1 MLSSV
6 ATLSSKE
13 FIKLCLIT
21 WEVFGKAGR
30 TGFRLHFQKQLW
42 GWNTEQSPLLLLC
55 LESCSMTLLSKMD
68 DLHLPLNS
76 LSDQS
81 LPWLHLI
88 GGNSVK
94 LLAIIVA
101 DFSVLSL

>member
-21 WEVFGKAGR
+21 WEVFKKAGR
-30 TGFRLHFQKQLW
+30 TVFRLHFQKQLW
-42 GWNTEQSPLLLLC
+42 GWNKEQSPLR
-55 LESCSMTLLSKMD
+55 LESCSMTFLSKMED
-68 DLHLPLNS
+68 PHLPLNS

-81 LPWLHLI
+81 LLWVHLI

-94 LLAIIVA
+94 LLAIIVV
-101 DFSVLSL
+101 DFSVLFL